1 MEVSNWMSERPDHK
15 AIRIERDAWLKLK
28 KATAE
33 YDLRVD
39 ELLNW
44 IILELDQD
52 KLNDFAKDLDSKL
65 EIEEDKEAREEKGR
79 REKEE
84 KEDEEDEELEEE
96 EDEEEGEEVKK
107 Y

>member
-1 MEVSNWMSERPDHK
+1 
-15 AIRIERDAWLKLK
+15 LK

-33 YDLRVD
+33 YDFRVD

-44 IILELDQD
+44 IILKLDQD
-52 KLNDFAKDLDSKL
+52 KLNGFAKDLDSKL
-65 EIEEDKEAREEKGR
+65 EIEKDREVIEERAG

-84 KEDEEDEELEEE
+84 EENEEDVVLEGE